1 MEEGNPDARGDCQQ
15 LVAFSML
22 LMNQT
27 RYLIVNGD
35 DFGLSPQVN
44 AGILQA
50 HRNGILTDASLMV
63 TGAAWREAVELAR
76 AQPTLSVGLHVT
88 LVQGKSVLPPHL
100 LPSITDFGG
109 NFPNDP
115 TLAGLRYFFSRHA
128 REQVYAECRAQIER
142 FLSTGLA
149 LTHLDG
155 HVNIHMHP
163 VVCDALIALMEE
175 YDILAMR
182 VTNEDV
188 SSSLAFDTRQQVRKR
203 REAFI
208 FSRLAHRATQKLRAA
223 QRVFPDA
230 LFGLYQSGQVD
241 ERYLLHLF
249 PQLPP
254 GVSEIYCHPAVLPC
268 PEVERWT
275 PSYRRAD
282 ELAALT
288 SERVRTTVGTLGI
301 TLISYRDLSALP
313 ARP

>member
-1 MEEGNPDARGDCQQ
+1 
-15 LVAFSML
+15 
-22 LMNQT
+22 MNRT
-27 RYLIVNGD
+27 RSLIINGD

-63 TGAAWREAVELAR
+63 TGTAWREAVELAR

-115 TLAGLRYFFSRHA
+115 TLAGFRYFFSRHA
-128 REQVYAECRAQIER
+128 REQVYEECRAQIER

-155 HVNIHMHP
+155 HLNIHMHP
-163 VVCDALIALMEE
+163 VVCDALIALMQE
-175 YDILAMR
+175 YRIPAMR
-182 VTNEDV
+182 VTNEDL
-188 SSSLAFDTRQQVRKR
+188 SLSLAFDVRQRVRKL
-203 REAFI
+203 REALI
-208 FSRLAHRATQKLRAA
+208 FSRLAQRATQKLRAA
-223 QRVFPDA
+223 QRAFPDA
-230 LFGLYQSGQVD
+230 LFGLHQSGQVD
-241 ERYLLHLF
+241 ERYLLHLLAKL
-249 PQLPP
+249 QP
-254 GVSEIYCHPAVLPC
+254 GVTEIYCHPSVLPC

-288 SERVRTTVGTLGI
+288 SERVRTAVDTLGI
-301 TLISYRDLSALP
+301 ALVSYRDLPVLP
-313 ARP
+313 ARL

>member
-1 MEEGNPDARGDCQQ
+1 
-15 LVAFSML
+15 
-22 LMNQT
+22 MN
-27 RYLIVNGD
+27 RNRSLIINGD
-35 DFGLSPQVN
+35 DFGLSLQVN

-50 HRNGILTDASLMV
+50 HQHGILTDASLMV

-109 NFPNDP
+109 NFSNAP
-115 TLAGLRYFFSRHA
+115 TLAGFRYFFSRRA
-128 REQVYAECRAQIER
+128 REQVYKECRAQIER

-163 VVCDALIALMEE
+163 VVCDALIALMQE
-175 YDILAMR
+175 YRIPAMR
-182 VTNEDV
+182 VTNEDL
-188 SSSLAFDTRQQVRKR
+188 SISLAFDTRQRVRKF

-208 FSRLAHRATQKLRAA
+208 FSRLAQRATHQLRAA
-223 QRVFPDA
+223 QLAFPDA
-230 LFGLYQSGQVD
+230 LFGLHQSGQVD
-241 ERYLLHLF
+241 ERYLLHL
-249 PQLPP
+249 LPKLQP
-254 GVSEIYCHPAVLPC
+254 GVTEIYCHPSLLPC

-282 ELAALT
+282 ELTALT
-288 SERVRTTVGTLGI
+288 SESIRTAVGTLGI
-301 TLISYRDLSALP
+301 SLVSYRDLPALP
-313 ARP
+313 ARL